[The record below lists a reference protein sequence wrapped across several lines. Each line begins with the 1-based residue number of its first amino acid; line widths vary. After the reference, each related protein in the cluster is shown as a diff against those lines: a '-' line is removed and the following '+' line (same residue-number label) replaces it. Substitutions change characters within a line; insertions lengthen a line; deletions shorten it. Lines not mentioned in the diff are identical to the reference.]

1 MASGSLDPTEVA
13 LVQRGGV
20 LTEVHYGTLME
31 PLWNPYGTLMEP
43 LEYDN
48 MGGWNGGT
56 EFMEFIGIP
65 YWNHC
70 C

>member
-43 LEYDN
+43 L
-48 MGGWNGGT
+48 WNPYGT
-56 EFMEFIGIP
+56 IGI
-65 YWNHC
+65 
-70 C
+70 

>member
-31 PLWNPYGTLMEP
+31 PLWNH
-43 LEYDN
+43 
-48 MGGWNGGT
+48 WNLIIWGVGGGT
-56 EFMEFIGIP
+56 EFMEFLALEL
-65 YWNHC
+65 WNHC
-70 C
+70 